1 MIILMKPRAVLF
13 LACLVLLSA
22 SDALAQI
29 STIDAEQA
37 RSWMDGKRKVALID
51 TRTPEEYQQAH
62 IPGAISIMP
71 EQMASAKGKLP
82 KDKTTPIIFYC
93 RGMS

>member
-1 MIILMKPRAVLF
+1 MIILMKPRDILF

-22 SDALAQI
+22 SDALAQL
-29 STIDAEQA
+29 STIDAEQV

-51 TRTPEEYQQAH
+51 TRMPEEYQQAH
-62 IPGAISIMP
+62 IPGAINVMP
-71 EQMASAKGKLP
+71 EQMQSAKGKLP
-82 KDKTTPIIFYC
+82 KEKTTPMIFYC